1 MGFPSKLTG
10 EQYYSIFNNL
20 KELGHT
26 GDFPFSYFKIPL
38 KIILLNGDGLKEFLS
53 LVSKPVR
60 YLGEEINLIR
70 KDPAEISVKFCLA
83 FPDVYEVG
91 MSHLGIQ
98 ILYHILNGKKGVACE
113 RVFAPWVDMEKVL
126 REKKIPLS
134 SLESSTPLSQFD
146 IVGFS
151 LQYELCYTNV
161 LNMLDLSNIPLFS
174 KDRDERFPFIIA
186 GGPLTFNPAPG
197 ADFFDA
203 MVIGDGEEVVLE
215 ICDLASQ
222 WKGAGGK
229 EAKSTKEDFLK
240 SLSQLEGVYVPR
252 LHTEAQKIRKRVVS
266 DINQAPFPI
275 CPIVPYMKV
284 VHDRLNIEI
293 ARGCKRG
300 CRFCEAGFIQR
311 PYRERNPE
319 VIHKILNT
327 SLKQTGY
334 EELSLLSLSAG
345 DYSSIGPLLSNLM
358 DRYESK
364 KVAVSFPS
372 LRIES
377 VVGHLA
383 EEVKRVRKTGF
394 TIAPEAGT
402 ERLRRV
408 INKELDESVLF
419 QGISDLF
426 SKGWK
431 NIKLYFMMGLPSEK
445 EEDLKGILD
454 LSRQIASWGAK
465 QKIHPNI
472 NVSVSTF
479 VPKPH
484 TPFQWESQIP
494 LEEMEEK
501 LRFLRD
507 GVKRSNLR
515 FKWQDPHLSFL
526 EGIFS
531 MGDRKLS
538 SVLLDAYR
546 LGCRFDGWSDQFHFP
561 LWKEAFEKT
570 GLEMDSHTKKREF
583 KDILPWSFV
592 ETGMNPQY
600 LWEEYQRGLKEK
612 ISPPCAKENCHR
624 CGICK
629 GKTILIRESDPT
641 EVIALGKMVRKE
653 IQKKGIKKKIRLT
666 FRKVGEMRFLSH
678 LELVHLFYR
687 ASMRAELPL
696 SYSEGFHPMPRI
708 IFATALPVG
717 MESLTE
723 IVDMECQGK
732 ITPLEVMEGLNQSL
746 PPGIEILEA
755 EEVPVFFHLSSS
767 LHPSVYWIPLD
778 PILPKE
784 EAIPKVTK
792 VLDKTEFFIHQERD
806 GKKRKVDIRPLIEKM
821 EIKKKS
827 GEDGQWGVEL
837 VLRRVTGRTAKPTEI
852 VGAILELE
860 GEPLAQVKV
869 IKLE

>member
-1 MGFPSKLTG
+1 M
-10 EQYYSIFNNL
+10 
-20 KELGHT
+20 
-26 GDFPFSYFKIPL
+26 D
-38 KIILLNGDGLKEFLS
+38 GDGLKEFLS
-53 LVSKPVR
+53 IVSKPIR
-60 YLGEEINLIR
+60 YLGQEIHAIK
-70 KDPAEISVKFCLA
+70 KDPTEVKLKFCLA

-126 REKKIPLS
+126 REKRVPLS
-134 SLESSTPLSQFD
+134 SLESSSPLNQFD
-146 IVGFS
+146 IIGFS
-151 LQYELCYTNV
+151 LQYELCFTNV

-186 GGPLTFNPAPG
+186 GGPLTFNPAPV

-215 ICDLASQ
+215 ICDLALL
-222 WKGAGGK
+222 WK
-229 EAKSTKEDFLK
+229 EAKAKKEDFLK
-240 SLSQLEGVYVPR
+240 SLSQLEGIYVPS
-252 LHTEAQKIRKRVVS
+252 LHTEGQKIRKRVVS
-266 DINQAPFPI
+266 DINQTPFPT

-284 VHDRLNIEI
+284 VHDRLSIEI

-300 CRFCEAGFIQR
+300 CRFCEAGFIHR
-311 PYRERNPE
+311 PYRERSPE
-319 VIHKILNT
+319 VIHGILNA

-345 DYSSIGPLLSNLM
+345 DYSSIGPLLSDLM

-408 INKELDESVLF
+408 INKELDENVLF
-419 QGISDLF
+419 QGVSDLF

-431 NIKLYFMMGLPSEK
+431 NIKLYFMMGLPTEK
-445 EEDLKGILD
+445 EEDLRGILD
-454 LSRQIASWGAK
+454 LSRKIASLGTK

-494 LEEMEEK
+494 LEEMKEK
-501 LRFLRD
+501 LHFLKE
-507 GVKRSNLR
+507 GVNRNHLR

-531 MGDRKLS
+531 TGDRNLS
-538 SVLLDAYR
+538 HVLVEAFSR
-546 LGCRFDGWSDQFHFP
+546 GCRFDGWSDQFQYP

-570 GLEMDSHTKKREF
+570 GWEMDFHTRKREF

-592 ETGMNPQY
+592 KTGMDAPF
-600 LWEEYQRGLKEK
+600 LWEEYQRGLAEK
-612 ISPPCAKENCHR
+612 ISPPCLKENCHR
-624 CGICK
+624 CGICD
-629 GKTILIRESDPT
+629 GKTITVRESDPT
-641 EVIALGKMVRKE
+641 EIKAPERRVRKD
-653 IQKKGIKKKIRLT
+653 IRKKGMRRKIRLK
-666 FRKVGEMRFLSH
+666 FRKMGEMRFLSH
-678 LELVHLFYR
+678 LELAHLFYR
-687 ASMRAELPL
+687 ASKRADLPL
-696 SYSEGFHPMPRI
+696 CYSEGFHPMPRI

-723 IVDMECQGK
+723 IVDMECEGK
-732 ITPLEVMEGLNQSL
+732 ITSLEVMERLNQTL

-755 EEVPVFFHLSSS
+755 VEVPLFFHLSS
-767 LHPSVYWIPLD
+767 LPHPSVYWIPLD
-778 PILPKE
+778 HLLLKE
-784 EAIPKVTK
+784 EAIPKVK
-792 VLDKTEFFIHQERD
+792 MILDKKEFFIHQERD
-806 GKKRKVDIRPLIEKM
+806 GKKRSVDIRPLIEKM
-821 EIKKKS
+821 EIKGRL
-827 GEDGQWGVEL
+827 GEESQWGLEL
-837 VLRRVTGRTAKPTEI
+837 VLRRVTGRTAKPIEI
-852 VGAILELE
+852 VGAVLGLE
-860 GEPLAQVKV
+860 GEPLIQLKV